1 MSIVIKKKNPVAH
14 GIKVAIA
21 TVAIFVIIGLV
32 VKFTKKSNQEIPNP
46 SQSFTQLLTGN
57 SHSLIPSI
65 RLHVL
70 ADAPENAWVAA
81 LSEFTG
87 GTKELKV
94 AFGRADVLTDNYAIE
109 VDFLR
114 KWKEGLGQALH
125 YGDVTKLIPV
135 LALIAPNPVD
145 KDMLKQIE
153 GLCTK
158 QGVKLILLVPDN

>member
-1 MSIVIKKKNPVAH
+1 MSIVVKKKKPITH
-14 GIKVAIA
+14 GIKVAVV

-32 VKFTKKSNQEIPNP
+32 VKFTKKSNQENPNP
-46 SQSFTQLLTGN
+46 FQSFNQLLTEN
-57 SHSLIPSI
+57 SHSLVPIV

-70 ADAPENAWVAA
+70 ADAPESAWVTA

-87 GTKELKV
+87 GKKEVKV
-94 AFGRADVLTDNYAIE
+94 DFGRADILTDNYAIE

-125 YGDVTKLIPV
+125 YADVTNLIPV

-145 KDMLKQIE
+145 EDLLKQIE

>member
-1 MSIVIKKKNPVAH
+1 MSIVIKKKKPITH
-14 GIKVAIA
+14 GIKVAVV

-32 VKFTKKSNQEIPNP
+32 VKLTKKSNQEIPNP
-46 SQSFTQLLTGN
+46 SQSFTQLLTAN
-57 SHSLIPSI
+57 SHLLVPSV

-87 GTKELKV
+87 GKKEVKV
-94 AFGRADVLTDNYAIE
+94 DFGRADVLTESYAIE

-114 KWKEGLGQALH
+114 KWKEGLGQALL
-125 YGDVTKLIPV
+125 YADVTNLIPV
-135 LALIAPNPVD
+135 LALIAPDPVNED
-145 KDMLKQIE
+145 LLKQIE

-158 QGVKLILLVPDN
+158 KGVKLILLVPDN